1 MIGNAFNKPLQ
12 AFNKPLQCYGAKGK
26 TLFLLV
32 ENVALYD
39 TMGLQK
45 NLWGSRVIVDL
56 RFIKL

>member
-1 MIGNAFNKPLQ
+1 MHLTSRYKHLKSRYNVMAPD
-12 AFNKPLQCYGAKGK
+12 AKGK
-26 TLFLLV
+26 TRFLLV
-32 ENVALYD
+32 EKVALYD